1 MTHNRRHV
9 DFLLIDIL
17 VSMLGHAVCWVEAW
31 LASYGFL
38 CLGPN
43 GEWQWRVW
51 TELSQGPAHR
61 GRCLGDGRLDKHIQC
76 SITRLSFSP
85 PPILSFILSLRHYS
99 CHYFLLL
106 MWGLLVSLSFSFFSS
121 PLENYTH
128 GLLCRMNLW
137 CDHDALDVR
146 LP

>member
-31 LASYGFL
+31 LASCVFL

-43 GEWQWRVW
+43 EEWQWGVW

-61 GRCLGDGRLDKHIQC
+61 GRCLGDGRLDKHIQR

-121 PLENYTH
+121 PFGELYS
-128 GLLCRMNLW
+128 W
-137 CDHDALDVR
+137 ALMPEESLMWSCCFGR
-146 LP
+146 